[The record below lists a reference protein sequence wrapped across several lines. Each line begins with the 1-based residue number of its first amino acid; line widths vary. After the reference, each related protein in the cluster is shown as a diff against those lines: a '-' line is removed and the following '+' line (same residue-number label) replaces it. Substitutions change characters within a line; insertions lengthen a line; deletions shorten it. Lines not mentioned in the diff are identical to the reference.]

1 MKKALSLIFPL
12 VLTAFL
18 FSSCKKN
25 YDCEC
30 TNINNEK
37 EMYVVNATN
46 KNQAKKNCDEKS
58 LLGHCELADEE

>member
-58 LLGHCELADEE
+58 LLGHCELVGDE